1 MKTFLRSVP
10 KIVKKLSMLVES
22 FEKEFGKKI
31 SLSERKRKLRLV
43 HYLLVVYPPEVYDDG
58 ESG

>member
-1 MKTFLRSVP
+1 
-10 KIVKKLSMLVES
+10 MLVES

-43 HYLLVVYPPEVYDDG
+43 HYLPVVYPPAVYDDG

>member
-1 MKTFLRSVP
+1 MKIFSRSVP
-10 KIVKKLSMLVES
+10 KLVTKLSMLVES

-43 HYLLVVYPPEVYDDG
+43 HRLPVVYPPAVYDDG